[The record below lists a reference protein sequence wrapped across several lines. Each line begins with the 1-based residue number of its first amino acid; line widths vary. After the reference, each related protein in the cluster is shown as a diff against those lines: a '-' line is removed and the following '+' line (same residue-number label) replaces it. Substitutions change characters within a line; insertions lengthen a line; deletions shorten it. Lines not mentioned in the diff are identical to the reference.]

1 MKFMNAL
8 SGPSKASTFA
18 LVLVMMLVGPVL
30 LPALDLAVR
39 PVRAQAADWVIDQ
52 PGQTLDG
59 QIKELSKNLIVEA
72 GGSLTIRNSTLL
84 FNLTKDA
91 SAGIMVQPGGILDIY
106 DSRIYAKNTLYSPTF
121 SSSGDLVLVRSVVRN
136 LYGHFIN
143 GGGVLIKGGTAH
155 ISDTDFEANRR
166 QGVTIFDG
174 VVSVQ
179 RSTFIDNVEGVQCKE
194 VGNVLIEDTQFTRS
208 SQKAIVAVSSVVTV
222 RRNTFTQNDIG
233 IGLSDSSGSIQNND
247 IRNGRIGIDVADSA
261 AITISNNKMI
271 NNHEVGLRLTS
282 SQVSITNNEIT
293 GNGGAINATGG
304 DLSISSNTITGNTN
318 GLRLIGASGSVTGNT
333 IGGSNGYGI
342 YLLGGAITGAAT
354 NTFNPNNGRGQ
365 VARAWYLQVKATK
378 DTKKGVVIA
387 SQAEVEIYDVNDDIV
402 FSGVTNDSGQI
413 KTLEVIQGY
422 TDNSGAEV
430 LLTPH
435 KLKVKLSSLRATKT
449 ITMDQNQTASVTLT
463 SKSSTP
469 FMGQTSQVLLAAGV
483 ILLCVAV
490 GLFLNWKFKG
500 EDTSREPRIKR
511 EASRRRH
518 GRRRALTS
526 TRTSRGQR
534 SHRHKHKY

>member
-1 MKFMNAL
+1 MRFMTAL
-8 SGPSKASTFA
+8 SGPSKATTFA
-18 LVLVMMLVGPVL
+18 LAIVMMFVGPAL
-30 LPALDLAVR
+30 LPALDFAVR

-59 QIKELSKNLIVEA
+59 QIKELSKNLIIEA
-72 GGSLTIRNSTLL
+72 GGGLTIRNSTLL

-91 SAGIMVQPGGILDIY
+91 SAGIMVQPGGVLEVF
-106 DSRIYAKNTLYSPTF
+106 DSRIYAKNTMYSPTF
-121 SSSGDLVLVRSVVRN
+121 SSSGDLILVRSVVRN
-136 LYGHFIN
+136 LYGHYIN

-166 QGVTIFDG
+166 QGVTVFDG
-174 VVSVQ
+174 TVSVQ

-194 VGNVLIEDTQFTRS
+194 VANVLIEDTQFTRS
-208 SQKAIVAVSSVVTV
+208 TQQAIVAVSSVLTV
-222 RRNTFTQNDIG
+222 RRNTFTENDIG
-233 IGLSDSSGSIQNND
+233 IGLSDSSGNLQNND
-247 IRNGRIGIDVADSA
+247 IRNGRIGIDVANSA
-261 AITISNNKMI
+261 SITISNNKVI
-271 NNHEVGLRLTS
+271 NNHEVGIRLTS
-282 SQVSITNNEIT
+282 SQVTINNNEIT

-318 GLRLIGASGSVTGNT
+318 GLRLVGAKGAISGNT

-378 DTKKGVVIA
+378 DTKKGLVIA
-387 SQAEVEIYDVNDDIV
+387 YQADVEVYDANDNII
-402 FSGVTNDSGQI
+402 FSGVTNISGQTKMI
-413 KTLEVIQGY
+413 EVLQGY

-430 LLTPH
+430 VLTPH
-435 KLKVKLSSLRATKT
+435 KLKVKLNSTSATET
-449 ITMDQNQTASVTLT
+449 ITMDQNQTVTVTLT
-463 SKSSTP
+463 SKSSTAI
-469 FMGQTSQVLLAAGV
+469 MGQTSQLLLAVGV
-483 ILLCVAV
+483 ILLCVAT

-500 EDTSREPRIKR
+500 EDTIREPRIKR

-526 TRTSRGQR
+526 TKTSRSQR
-534 SHRHKHKY
+534 SRKHKHK